1 MQLTVRFI
9 SEVESIFTSVER
21 LVYYIMNLKQEAPS
35 SIPDKKPADDWPTE
49 GDLSIVGL
57 KVRKLFH
64 ISSLQF
70 KRHKLVLFNTVGAAR
85 VSHRVFCIQLCKIYI
100 YLKCLCNEI
109 SPRRFIVSV

>member
-49 GDLSIVGL
+49 GGLSIVGL

-64 ISSLQF
+64 IYYSYF
-70 KRHKLVLFNTVGAAR
+70 KLVLFNTVGAAR
-85 VSHRVFCIQLCKIYI
+85 ASHCVFCIQLCKIYI
-100 YLKCLCNEI
+100 YT
-109 SPRRFIVSV
+109 